1 MEPIINKVAASG
13 IITLDLAR
21 FLPNNP
27 IETVDLSTYLWMGMV
42 LKEKE
47 FRAAVSATDW
57 KIYQHKTIA
66 LYCSTDAIVPTWAY
80 MLISGFL
87 QEAGADVYFGNEVD
101 VKQKILLANLEKMD
115 VSPFEKAKVVVK
127 GCGDEQISEAAYVGI
142 TLKLKPVVKNLMYGE
157 PCSTVPLFKRKE

>member
-21 FLPNNP
+21 FLPKNP

-47 FRAAVSATDW
+47 FRAAVTATDW

-66 LYCSTDAIVPTWAY
+66 LYCSTDAIVPTWAF
-80 MLISGFL
+80 MMISGVL
-87 QEAGADVYFGNEVD
+87 QEAGAEVYFGNAEEVR
-101 VKQKILLANLEKMD
+101 QKLLLENIDKMD
-115 VSPFEKAKVVVK
+115 IAPFERAKVVVK
-127 GCGDEQISEAAYVGI
+127 GCGDEYISEAAYVAI
-142 TLKLKPVVKNLMYGE
+142 TMKLKPVVKILMYGE